1 MIRVVLATI
10 CFFASAFY
18 LYVLSQWMKG
28 KQHKTT
34 SGSEVDNEAGT
45 RPEEKR
51 AEISGSGKPA
61 ERQGRGRAGS
71 RPALSETRPLRVR
84 DRGCDECE
92 RIAYERIATS
102 LRVGNRS

>member
-10 CFFASAFY
+10 CFFACAFY

-28 KQHKTT
+28 KKRKTT
-34 SGSEVDNEAGT
+34 SGSAVDNEAGT

-51 AEISGSGKPA
+51 AQISGSGKPA
-61 ERQGRGRAGS
+61 EWQRRGRARAHS
-71 RPALSETRPLRVR
+71 ALSETRRLRVR

-102 LRVGNRS
+102 FRVGHRS